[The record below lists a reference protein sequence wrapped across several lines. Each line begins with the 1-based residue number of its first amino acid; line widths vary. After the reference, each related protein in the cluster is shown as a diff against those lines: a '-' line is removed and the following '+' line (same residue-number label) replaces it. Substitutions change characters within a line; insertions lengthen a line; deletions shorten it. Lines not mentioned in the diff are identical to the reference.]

1 MTDQSGI
8 TRRSLL
14 AGTAAAVLAAGTT
27 AEAYALPSTIDRT
40 ALAALT
46 LPNPPAAGIARGQ
59 VFDNAIPDRSVYAG
73 LVSFVWGA
81 SSLAQPAGAVPSAY
95 MPAFRDFDKTHT
107 LAWYETN
114 HPDWIA
120 YTADT
125 PDRSAVAW
133 EFNNQ
138 TYVPIDFQNPDVRTF
153 YWNSFV
159 QPKIDAGYPIIAF
172 DNIGTFNG
180 YGNAGHYQGSR
191 WVQQYIGGTAGRVDS
206 AWSTAVL
213 DWMSYL
219 SQRLHAA
226 GIGMAANITWNA
238 SVQLADM
245 LQAVS
250 LVDVYV
256 DEQGFTVHRPGNYN
270 DAAWDAK
277 FSFTRQIAGQTLHLA
292 INQTTEDT
300 LATATQAQI
309 DWAVANY
316 LLYREQKS
324 MLTICGVG
332 EYHVFVDCQ
341 QLHTNIGAPSAA
353 PVLDPSGA
361 YTRRYQRGMTLV
373 NKSASATAVVTLP
386 AGTFTD
392 LHGATVSGQLSMPPN
407 SGSVLA
413 N

>member
-1 MTDQSGI
+1 M
-8 TRRSLL
+8 LA
-14 AGTAAAVLAAGTT
+14 AGTAAEANALPPTTTARAGLAARTDLT
-27 AEAYALPSTIDRT
+27 ARSDLTGRT
-40 ALAALT
+40 DLTGLT
-46 LPNPPAAGIARGQ
+46 LPDPPAAGIARGQ

-107 LAWYETN
+107 LAWYEAN
-114 HPDWIA
+114 HPDWIV
-120 YTADT
+120 YTANT

-153 YWNSFV
+153 YWDSFV

-180 YGNAGHYQGSR
+180 YGNAGHYRGSQ
-191 WVQQYIGGTAGRVDS
+191 WVQQYIGGSAGRVDS

-256 DEQGFTVHRPGNYN
+256 DEQGFTAHRPGNYN
-270 DAAWDAK
+270 DAAWDDK
-277 FSFTRQIAGQTLHLA
+277 YNFTRQIAGQTLHLA

-300 LATATQAQI
+300 LANATQAQI

-353 PVLDPSGA
+353 PVLDASGA

-392 LHGATVSGQLSMPPN
+392 LHGNTVSGQLSLPPN

>member
-1 MTDQSGI
+1 MNDPSGI

-14 AGTAAAVLAAGTT
+14 AGTAATAFLAAGTT
-27 AEAYALPSTIDRT
+27 TPARAAAS
-40 ALAALT
+40 ALT
-46 LPNPPAAGIARGQ
+46 LPNPPADGIGRGQ
-59 VFDNAIPDRSVYAG
+59 VFDNSIPDRSVYAG
-73 LVSFVWGA
+73 LVQFVWGA

-107 LAWYETN
+107 LAWYQAN
-114 HPDWIA
+114 HPDWVV

-125 PDRSAVAW
+125 ADRSAVAW
-133 EFNNQ
+133 EFGNM

-172 DNIGTFNG
+172 DNVATFNG
-180 YGNAGHYQGSR
+180 YGNAGHYHGSD
-191 WVQQYIGGTAGRVDS
+191 WVQQYIGPGPEGRVDP
-206 AWSTAVL
+206 AWSAAVL

-219 SQRLHAA
+219 SGRLHAA
-226 GIGMAANITWNA
+226 GVGMAANITWNG
-238 SVQLADM
+238 SVVLADM
-245 LQAVS
+245 LEAVS

-270 DAAWDAK
+270 DTAWLNK
-277 FSFTRQIAGQTLHLA
+277 YNFTRQIAAQTLHFA

-324 MLTICGVG
+324 MMTLCGLG
-332 EYHVFVDCQ
+332 EYHVWVDCP
-341 QLHTNIGAPSAA
+341 QLHTNIGRPSAS
-353 PVLDPSGA
+353 PVADASGA
-361 YTRRYQRGMTLV
+361 YTRAYQRGLTLV
-373 NKSASATAVVTLP
+373 NPSSTATAVVTLP
-386 AGTFTD
+386 SGTFTD
-392 LHGATVSGQLSMPPN
+392 LHGRTVSGQLSLAPN

-413 N
+413 Q